1 MFAATEFSLVINI
14 SNITLYCNAS
24 VLKYHLS
31 KVIIAPLQFDDYS
44 LFLESPRN
52 SFSSSWL
59 KKAYQRAKEEAEEEG
74 KSLADVVAK
83 RYGVSHMQVYY

>member
-1 MFAATEFSLVINI
+1 
-14 SNITLYCNAS
+14 
-24 VLKYHLS
+24 
-31 KVIIAPLQFDDYS
+31 LQPGQHPRELNPYWKEGGTGLPS
-44 LFLESPRN
+44 ERETSQESTHREESPSN

>member
-1 MFAATEFSLVINI
+1 MIVPFL
-14 SNITLYCNAS
+14 
-24 VLKYHLS
+24 
-31 KVIIAPLQFDDYS
+31 
-44 LFLESPRN
+44 LESPSN